1 MTGETIEGMI
11 GGMIEGMIEED
22 IDLQEETDFLKVLM
36 KEIKINL
43 EEEIELIQRI
53 LIRTEIIIDKALERI
68 EEEMIMNKIVE
79 KIENMIILKNKVNK
93 SKVDQDLTAE
103 TKIKNMIKIYRNQDH
118 YLKKIMISISNEIL
132 YLLNPFI
139 LHHLI
144 IKSLFLINNK
154 FII

>member
-1 MTGETIEGMI
+1 MLEIADQK
-11 GGMIEGMIEED
+11 ED
-22 IDLQEETDFLKVLM
+22 QDLQEETDFLKVLM

-118 YLKKIMISISNEIL
+118 YLKKIMISISSEIL